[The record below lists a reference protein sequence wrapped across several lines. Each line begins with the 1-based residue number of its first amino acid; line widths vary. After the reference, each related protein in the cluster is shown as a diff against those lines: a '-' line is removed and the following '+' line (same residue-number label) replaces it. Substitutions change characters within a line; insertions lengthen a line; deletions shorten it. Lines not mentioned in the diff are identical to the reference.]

1 MFGLKASTYNNI
13 CAVDSTQNKKDD
25 RLKFILDKVYHVL
38 YIETK
43 RGLTCVRK
51 VTVSLFKKNAE
62 QGDLDIEVFIFFV
75 FYLQIKLE
83 SPMVCKCHWKEVVV
97 LLM

>member
-1 MFGLKASTYNNI
+1 MLLIPLKI
-13 CAVDSTQNKKDD
+13 KKDD

-43 RGLTCVRK
+43 RGLTCVSK

-62 QGDLDIEVFIFFV
+62 QGDLDIEVFIFLFFTFKSNLNPPWFV
-75 FYLQIKLE
+75 SVTGRK
-83 SPMVCKCHWKEVVV
+83 
-97 LLM
+97 